1 MKIALANTYHYVR
14 GGASLYMFRLK
25 KLLKSEGH
33 SIVHIAMEH
42 PETISDDD
50 PVYFVPNVDYPE
62 LLTMGVGRGGW
73 RALPRALWSERARGV
88 MDELLRRER
97 PDILHL
103 QNFLH
108 HLTAS
113 IVEPAR
119 KMGLPVLWSLHDFTL
134 VCPNANL
141 FDDRRAMR
149 CDMCTNQFKRTFI
162 PPLRRC
168 KKSSFVASLAASI
181 ESTFLY
187 IYGLHKRIDLFL
199 SPSIF
204 LIDKFASM
212 GMKTDR
218 FVHIPNFV
226 ESANDISI
234 EDNGYLL
241 YVGRLE
247 RYKGVS
253 DLLRLMASH
262 REIRLKIV
270 GSGTMESI
278 WRKDAPDN
286 VEFTGYISPDSM
298 GELFSAARAV
308 IVPSRCFEN
317 APLALLDAY
326 AHGKAVIGARLGGIP
341 ELIDDGETGL
351 LFESGNIKSLE
362 QAILAIWNNP
372 ARAAEMGD
380 AAYRLAK
387 MKYSPQAHWHR
398 LKELYEK
405 IGVL

>member
-1 MKIALANTYHYVR
+1 M
-14 GGASLYMFRLK
+14 
-25 KLLKSEGH
+25 
-33 SIVHIAMEH
+33 
-42 PETISDDD
+42 
-50 PVYFVPNVDYPE
+50 
-62 LLTMGVGRGGW
+62 
-73 RALPRALWSERARGV
+73 
-88 MDELLRRER
+88 
-97 PDILHL
+97 
-103 QNFLH
+103 
-108 HLTAS
+108 
-113 IVEPAR
+113 
-119 KMGLPVLWSLHDFTL
+119 
-134 VCPNANL
+134 
-141 FDDRRAMR
+141 
-149 CDMCTNQFKRTFI
+149 

-234 EDNGYLL
+234 GDDGYLL

-262 REIRLKIV
+262 REIRMKIV

-286 VEFTGYISPDSM
+286 VEFTGYVPPDRV
-298 GELFSAARAV
+298 GRLFSAARAV
-308 IVPSRCFEN
+308 VVPSKCFEN
-317 APLALLDAY
+317 APLSLLDAY

-341 ELIDDGETGL
+341 ELINDGETGL
-351 LFESGNIKSLE
+351 LFESGDAASLE
-362 QAILAIWNNP
+362 DAVISLWNEP
-372 ARAAEMGD
+372 ARAAEMGE
-380 AAYRLAK
+380 AGYRLAK
-387 MKYSPQAHWHR
+387 MKYSPEAHWHR
-398 LKELYEK
+398 LKELYERV
-405 IGVL
+405 GVL